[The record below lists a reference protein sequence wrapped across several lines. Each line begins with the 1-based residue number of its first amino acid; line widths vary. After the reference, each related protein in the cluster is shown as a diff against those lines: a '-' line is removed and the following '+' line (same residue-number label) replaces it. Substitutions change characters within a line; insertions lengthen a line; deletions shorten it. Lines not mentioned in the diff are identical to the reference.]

1 MSRARKFKVLGSLTD
16 NLAQLERE
24 VLYLYSLR
32 TEGEAR
38 YSRVCP
44 EVKL

>member
-1 MSRARKFKVLGSLTD
+1 MSTARKFKGLGSVTD

-32 TEGEAR
+32 TDGEAK